1 MNDTSVDDPPF
12 DELIPVP
19 APDEDDDVTA
29 RDDGGDKDDSEGDD
43 DNGKKEEEEVTAGID
58 AMIGLLGGLITI

>member
-1 MNDTSVDDPPF
+1 MNDTSVDDAPF
-12 DELIPVP
+12 DELVPVP

-29 RDDGGDKDDSEGDD
+29 RDGGDKDDNEGDD
-43 DNGKKEEEEVTAGID
+43 DNGKKEEVAAGID